1 MDLKKSSQK
10 KAEDAKNKTASLK
23 EKVDLKRL
31 FGKIAG
37 KSKVPTA
44 KNSKVAGAL
53 YSIRNKIILC
63 FLIPIV
69 FMVIIGLVAYN
80 KASDGMQEKFME
92 STGQTIYMAMEKID
106 LNNSFIAQQ
115 AYTYAYDKDLGSY
128 FLGLSEASETADILK
143 KTRSSLATIQKS
155 NPSIMNI
162 IINTGSD
169 LQALTTVAH
178 DSGTLVYGNFEDYV
192 ASAPMDG
199 KKLKPWIDSHEV
211 LDSHLGL
218 KSEDSILSYQ
228 TYSEKKTAAIIFDI
242 SSAYIEDSLKE
253 IDLGEGSIIGFV
265 TENGREVISENIEEG
280 KKSSLKAGQS
290 VFFGQDFYNAIDQVA
305 AEVEEGS
312 EEAEAVMRGSAEIR
326 YLGEKYLF
334 IYSRSSLCGATLCA
348 LVPKD
353 IVTSQAESIKV
364 VTISLVILAS
374 LIAGLF
380 GLFIAYGIQRN
391 MKRIG
396 RSLGEVEK
404 GDLTVKVK
412 ATGRDEFTDLAFAAN
427 NMIANNK
434 HLVTQVSN
442 ATQELE
448 ASAGDVREA
457 AEVIDSYSHQ
467 ISDVV
472 GTINQGMERQSRHA
486 NDCVDKTKQ
495 LSEEIKGINN
505 TMTSVESLVV
515 DTEKMIGEGMEKV
528 SFLGERAKDTNEI
541 TTEVGSSIEKLRKET
556 EQINSFVTMIS
567 DIAGQTNLLSL
578 NASIEA
584 ARAGDAGRGFSVVAE
599 EIRKLADQSKNAAK
613 EIQNNVEKITGH
625 TQETV
630 SSAHKAV
637 EMVAAQTQA
646 VDEVVAIFH
655 KMNEQ
660 MGEVVKSLEDIVSN
674 TERADM
680 LRGETLDTVRNMS
693 QIIDDSAAGASAVNE
708 VIDELVRNV
717 GNLNKVSENLDR
729 NMEGL
734 KTEISA
740 FKTE

>member
-1 MDLKKSSQK
+1 
-10 KAEDAKNKTASLK
+10 
-23 EKVDLKRL
+23 
-31 FGKIAG
+31 
-37 KSKVPTA
+37 
-44 KNSKVAGAL
+44 
-53 YSIRNKIILC
+53 
-63 FLIPIV
+63 
-69 FMVIIGLVAYN
+69 
-80 KASDGMQEKFME
+80 
-92 STGQTIYMAMEKID
+92 
-106 LNNSFIAQQ
+106 
-115 AYTYAYDKDLGSY
+115 
-128 FLGLSEASETADILK
+128 
-143 KTRSSLATIQKS
+143 
-155 NPSIMNI
+155 
-162 IINTGSD
+162 
-169 LQALTTVAH
+169 
-178 DSGTLVYGNFEDYV
+178 
-192 ASAPMDG
+192 
-199 KKLKPWIDSHEV
+199 
-211 LDSHLGL
+211 
-218 KSEDSILSYQ
+218 
-228 TYSEKKTAAIIFDI
+228 
-242 SSAYIEDSLKE
+242 
-253 IDLGEGSIIGFV
+253 
-265 TENGREVISENIEEG
+265 
-280 KKSSLKAGQS
+280 
-290 VFFGQDFYNAIDQVA
+290 
-305 AEVEEGS
+305 
-312 EEAEAVMRGSAEIR
+312 
-326 YLGEKYLF
+326 

-412 ATGRDEFTDLAFAAN
+412 ATGRDEFSDLAFAAN

-541 TTEVGSSIEKLRKET
+541 TTEVGNSIEKLRRET

-708 VIDELVRNV
+708 FIDELVRNV
-717 GNLNKVSENLDR
+717 GYLNKVSENLDR

>member
-1 MDLKKSSQK
+1 MDLKESIQK
-10 KAEDAKNKTASLK
+10 KAKDARLKAASLK
-23 EKVDLKRL
+23 EKADLKGL

-192 ASAPMDG
+192 ASTPMEG

-218 KSEDSILSYQ
+218 KADDSIISYQ

-265 TENGREVISENIEEG
+265 TENGREVISENIKEG
-280 KKSSLKAGQS
+280 GKSALKEGQA
-290 VFFGQDFYNAIDQVA
+290 VFYGQDFYNEIIPADTQG
-305 AEVEEGS
+305 EET
-312 EEAEAVMRGSAEIR
+312 EESEAVMRGSSEIK

-334 IYSRSSLCGATLCA
+334 IYSRSSVCGATLCA

-396 RSLGEVEK
+396 KSLGEVEK

-412 ATGRDEFTDLAFAAN
+412 ATGRDEFSDLAFAAN

-434 HLVTQVSN
+434 RLVTQVNN
-442 ATQELE
+442 ATQDLE
-448 ASAGDVREA
+448 ASAGDVKDA
-457 AEVIDSYSHQ
+457 AEIIDSYSHQ

-505 TMTSVESLVV
+505 TMSSVESLVV
-515 DTEKMIGEGMEKV
+515 DTEKMINEGMEKV
-528 SFLGERAKDTNEI
+528 SFLGERAQDTNEI
-541 TTEVGSSIEKLRKET
+541 TTEVGNSIEKLRKET
-556 EQINSFVTMIS
+556 EQINDFVTMIS

-660 MGEVVKSLEDIVSN
+660 MGEVVKSLQDIVSN

-680 LRGETLDTVRNMS
+680 LRGETLKTVRNMS
-693 QIIDDSAAGASAVNE
+693 QIIDDSAAGALAVNE
-708 VIDELVRNV
+708 VIDELIQNV

>member
-1 MDLKKSSQK
+1 MDLKESIQK
-10 KAEDAKNKTASLK
+10 KAEDAKLKAASLK
-23 EKVDLKRL
+23 EKADLKGL

-192 ASAPMDG
+192 ASTPMEG

-218 KSEDSILSYQ
+218 KADESIISYQ

-265 TENGREVISENIEEG
+265 TENGREVIIENIKEG
-280 KKSSLKAGQS
+280 GKSALKEGQA
-290 VFFGQDFYNAIDQVA
+290 VFYGQDFYNEIIPADTQG
-305 AEVEEGS
+305 EET
-312 EEAEAVMRGSAEIR
+312 EESEAVMRGSSEIK

-334 IYSRSSLCGATLCA
+334 IYSRSSVCGATLCA

-396 RSLGEVEK
+396 KSLGEVEK

-412 ATGRDEFTDLAFAAN
+412 ATGRDEFSDLAFAAN

-434 HLVTQVSN
+434 RLVTQVNN
-442 ATQELE
+442 ATQDLE
-448 ASAGDVREA
+448 ASAGDVKDA
-457 AEVIDSYSHQ
+457 AEIIDSYSHQ

-505 TMTSVESLVV
+505 TMSSVESLVV
-515 DTEKMIGEGMEKV
+515 DTEKMINEGMEKV
-528 SFLGERAKDTNEI
+528 SFLGERAQDTNEI
-541 TTEVGSSIEKLRKET
+541 TTEVGNSIEKLRKET
-556 EQINSFVTMIS
+556 EQINDFVTMIS

-660 MGEVVKSLEDIVSN
+660 MGEVVKSLQDIVSN

-680 LRGETLDTVRNMS
+680 LRGETLKTVRNMS

-708 VIDELVRNV
+708 VIDELIQNV

>member
-1 MDLKKSSQK
+1 MDLKESIQK
-10 KAEDAKNKTASLK
+10 KAEDAKLKAASLK
-23 EKVDLKRL
+23 EKADLKGL

-192 ASAPMDG
+192 ASTPMEG

-218 KSEDSILSYQ
+218 KADDSIISYQ

-265 TENGREVISENIEEG
+265 TENGREVISENIKEG
-280 KKSSLKAGQS
+280 GKSALKEGQA
-290 VFFGQDFYNAIDQVA
+290 VFYGQDFYNEIIPADTQG
-305 AEVEEGS
+305 EET
-312 EEAEAVMRGSAEIR
+312 EESEAVMRGSSEIK

-334 IYSRSSLCGATLCA
+334 IYSRSSVCGATLCA

-396 RSLGEVEK
+396 KSLGEVEK

-412 ATGRDEFTDLAFAAN
+412 ATGRDEFSDLAFAAN

-434 HLVTQVSN
+434 RLVTQVNN
-442 ATQELE
+442 ATQDLE
-448 ASAGDVREA
+448 ASAGDVKDA
-457 AEVIDSYSHQ
+457 AEIIDSYSHQ

-505 TMTSVESLVV
+505 TMSSVESLVV
-515 DTEKMIGEGMEKV
+515 DTEKMINEGMEKV
-528 SFLGERAKDTNEI
+528 SFLGERAQDTNEI
-541 TTEVGSSIEKLRKET
+541 TTEVGNSIEKLRKET
-556 EQINSFVTMIS
+556 EQINDFVTMIS

-660 MGEVVKSLEDIVSN
+660 MGEVVKSLQDIVSN

-680 LRGETLDTVRNMS
+680 LRGETLKTVRNMS

-708 VIDELVRNV
+708 VIDELIQNV